1 MWRRFTRMLAKLIG
15 EKNVMILYEF
25 QNMYANH
32 EYQSDFKNAPN
43 WSIFLLS
50 LQLEKLTSQRGC
62 YSLWLKNY
70 RCYRQNTV
78 WVSSSS

>member
-1 MWRRFTRMLAKLIG
+1 MEVLAQVVQNERQFTAMIG

-50 LQLEKLTSQRGC
+50 LQLEKITS
-62 YSLWLKNY
+62 
-70 RCYRQNTV
+70 
-78 WVSSSS
+78 